1 MNHQKGFWSKY
12 GLWIRLLISILLLMR
27 AFQSLDWLKIKQAL
41 PSIAFEWI
49 VLSIGLLW
57 ISNAMSGSRWGY
69 IMQHAGFQKNY
80 IAYIRLY
87 FAGGLINQGL
97 PTTLGGD
104 SYRAISAFK
113 SLQNKPNE
121 VSLPMSFLGVLLDR
135 SLGFAGNCILGAIGL
150 YMGGSVVGA
159 WVPNTGLILL
169 LSMILGA
176 FLIAVLL
183 RLSFFKNLYKK
194 VMERLNMYQA
204 IVPTQAA
211 WGLTNITW
219 QLILA
224 TGIHFITLAAYWA
237 CLKACHVEAPIEA
250 LLISIPAIGLLML
263 LPISVSGWGL
273 RETSLASMLALWG
286 LDPSL
291 VVLSSLLY
299 GISILITFLPGLPR
313 IIQKG

>member
-27 AFQSLDWLKIKQAL
+27 AFQSIDWLKIKQAL

-183 RLSFFKNLYKK
+183 RLNFFKNLYGTLKHVSSYCSNSSCLGINK
-194 VMERLNMYQA
+194 HNVA
-204 IVPTQAA
+204 IDSSNGYSFHYTS
-211 WGLTNITW
+211 
-219 QLILA
+219 
-224 TGIHFITLAAYWA
+224 
-237 CLKACHVEAPIEA
+237 CL
-250 LLISIPAIGLLML
+250 L
-263 LPISVSGWGL
+263 
-273 RETSLASMLALWG
+273 
-286 LDPSL
+286 
-291 VVLSSLLY
+291 
-299 GISILITFLPGLPR
+299 GLPESLPCR
-313 IIQKG
+313 GSY